1 MQEKN
6 LTLNNPSGL
15 HARPAKDFVQLA
27 KGFEANVTIVKDGNE
42 YNGKSLMKLLQAGL
56 SKGDQLV
63 LKTDGADEAD
73 ALEKLADYIT
83 NLAEYPAPPEPVP
96 KNRLKHTAAA
106 GSGCGNTPP
115 TLEEQLMKN
124 YEGLAASPGIAIGQ
138 AWIFRPQTPN
148 IDTRSIT
155 EDEIK
160 SEYRAFR
167 NAQAKV
173 DAHLEALY
181 NRVLEKQGE
190 HEAAIF
196 ESHRELLADEELE
209 NDIQALI
216 RDERKTATAAVKE
229 YLDQVAASM
238 RALEDEYLRERAAE
252 FEDLQN
258 NLLLALNGLPFASL
272 ASAPPDSVIFAED
285 LTPSETAQ
293 LDVEK
298 VRGFVLEHGG
308 LTSHVAILARNLG
321 MPAVMGMRNIM
332 NEVRSGITALLDG
345 DTGKLI
351 LDPDDKTRGLYT
363 EKKAQ
368 QDAQKAEYAK
378 LHGKPATTEDGK
390 TFALYS
396 NIGSPNDLHL
406 IDENGSEG
414 IGLFRSEFL
423 FMESKQA
430 PSEDQQYAIYR
441 KVAEHMKGKTVILR
455 LLDIGGDKP
464 LSYLNFPKEENPF
477 LGWRGVRLY
486 KDNPEVFL
494 SQIRAAIRAAAY
506 GDLWVMIPMV
516 ISLDEVRWIK
526 QQIAEQSVKLEAEG
540 RNHNPHLKVGIMI
553 ETPASALIAEQLA
566 QEAAFF
572 SIGTNDLTQYTLAVD
587 RGNTKISVLYDGLH
601 PAVLRLMKMTCDA
614 GRKAGIDVGICG
626 EMGGQLEATPL
637 LVGMGFNE
645 ISISGKMLPAVKYSI
660 SRLNAA
666 ACREL
671 LDKAIAANDAE
682 AVRKLLQ
689 DIKH

>member
-1 MQEKN
+1 
-6 LTLNNPSGL
+6 
-15 HARPAKDFVQLA
+15 
-27 KGFEANVTIVKDGNE
+27 
-42 YNGKSLMKLLQAGL
+42 
-56 SKGDQLV
+56 
-63 LKTDGADEAD
+63 
-73 ALEKLADYIT
+73 
-83 NLAEYPAPPEPVP
+83 
-96 KNRLKHTAAA
+96 
-106 GSGCGNTPP
+106 
-115 TLEEQLMKN
+115 MKN

-148 IDTRSIT
+148 IDTRTISDA
-155 EDEIK
+155 EVK
-160 SEYRAFR
+160 NEYRAFR

-173 DAHLEALY
+173 DAHLEGLY

-196 ESHRELLADEELE
+196 ESHRELLADEELD

-216 RDERKTATAAVKE
+216 RDEHKTATAAVKE
-229 YLDQVAASM
+229 YLDQVAANM

-293 LDVEK
+293 LDIEK

-332 NEVRSGITALLDG
+332 NEVQSGITALLDG
-345 DTGKLI
+345 DTGNLI
-351 LDPDDKTRGLYT
+351 LDPDDKTRKIYT

-441 KVAEHMKGKTVILR
+441 KVVEHMKGKTVILR

-506 GDLWVMIPMV
+506 GDLWVMIPMI
-516 ISLDEVRWIK
+516 ISLDELRWVK

-566 QEAAFF
+566 KEAAFF

-614 GRKAGIDVGICG
+614 GRKAGIDV
-626 EMGGQLEATPL
+626 
-637 LVGMGFNE
+637 
-645 ISISGKMLPAVKYSI
+645 
-660 SRLNAA
+660 
-666 ACREL
+666 
-671 LDKAIAANDAE
+671 
-682 AVRKLLQ
+682 
-689 DIKH
+689 

>member
-1 MQEKN
+1 
-6 LTLNNPSGL
+6 
-15 HARPAKDFVQLA
+15 
-27 KGFEANVTIVKDGNE
+27 
-42 YNGKSLMKLLQAGL
+42 
-56 SKGDQLV
+56 
-63 LKTDGADEAD
+63 
-73 ALEKLADYIT
+73 
-83 NLAEYPAPPEPVP
+83 
-96 KNRLKHTAAA
+96 
-106 GSGCGNTPP
+106 
-115 TLEEQLMKN
+115 MKN

-272 ASAPPDSVIFAED
+272 ASAPPDSIIFAED

-516 ISLDEVRWIK
+516 ISLDELRWVK
-526 QQIAEQSVKLEAEG
+526 QQIAEQSIKLEAEG

-660 SRLNAA
+660 SRLNAK

-671 LDKAIAANDAE
+671 LDKAIAANDAD

-689 DIKH
+689 GIKH

>member
-1 MQEKN
+1 
-6 LTLNNPSGL
+6 
-15 HARPAKDFVQLA
+15 
-27 KGFEANVTIVKDGNE
+27 
-42 YNGKSLMKLLQAGL
+42 
-56 SKGDQLV
+56 
-63 LKTDGADEAD
+63 
-73 ALEKLADYIT
+73 
-83 NLAEYPAPPEPVP
+83 
-96 KNRLKHTAAA
+96 
-106 GSGCGNTPP
+106 
-115 TLEEQLMKN
+115 MKN

-148 IDTRSIT
+148 IDTRTISDA
-155 EDEIK
+155 EVK
-160 SEYRAFR
+160 NEYRAFR

-173 DAHLEALY
+173 DAHLEGLY

-196 ESHRELLADEELE
+196 ESHRELLADEELD

-216 RDERKTATAAVKE
+216 RDEHKTATAAVKE
-229 YLDQVAASM
+229 YLDQVAANM

-293 LDVEK
+293 LDIEK

-332 NEVRSGITALLDG
+332 NEVKSGITALLDG

-351 LDPDDKTRGLYT
+351 LDPDDKTRKIYT

-516 ISLDEVRWIK
+516 ISLDELRWVK
-526 QQIAEQSVKLEAEG
+526 QQIAEQSIKLEAEG
-540 RNHNPHLKVGIMI
+540 RNHNPNLKVGIMI

-566 QEAAFF
+566 KEAAFF

-660 SRLNAA
+660 SRLNAK

-671 LDKAIAANDAE
+671 LDKAIAANDAD

-689 DIKH
+689 EIKH

>member
-1 MQEKN
+1 
-6 LTLNNPSGL
+6 
-15 HARPAKDFVQLA
+15 
-27 KGFEANVTIVKDGNE
+27 
-42 YNGKSLMKLLQAGL
+42 
-56 SKGDQLV
+56 
-63 LKTDGADEAD
+63 
-73 ALEKLADYIT
+73 
-83 NLAEYPAPPEPVP
+83 
-96 KNRLKHTAAA
+96 
-106 GSGCGNTPP
+106 
-115 TLEEQLMKN
+115 MKN

-148 IDTRSIT
+148 IDTRTISDA
-155 EDEIK
+155 EVK
-160 SEYRAFR
+160 NEYRAFR

-173 DAHLEALY
+173 DAHLEGLY

-196 ESHRELLADEELE
+196 ESHRELLADEELD

-216 RDERKTATAAVKE
+216 RDEHKTATAAVKE
-229 YLDQVAASM
+229 YLDQVAANM

-293 LDVEK
+293 LDIEK

-332 NEVRSGITALLDG
+332 NEVKSGITALLDG

-351 LDPDDKTRGLYT
+351 LDPDDKTRKIYT

-516 ISLDEVRWIK
+516 ISLDELRWVK
-526 QQIAEQSVKLEAEG
+526 QQIAEQSIKLEAEG
-540 RNHNPHLKVGIMI
+540 RNHNPNLKVGIMI

-660 SRLNAA
+660 SRLNAK

-671 LDKAIAANDAE
+671 LDKAIAANDAD

-689 DIKH
+689 EIKH

>member
-1 MQEKN
+1 
-6 LTLNNPSGL
+6 
-15 HARPAKDFVQLA
+15 
-27 KGFEANVTIVKDGNE
+27 
-42 YNGKSLMKLLQAGL
+42 
-56 SKGDQLV
+56 
-63 LKTDGADEAD
+63 
-73 ALEKLADYIT
+73 
-83 NLAEYPAPPEPVP
+83 
-96 KNRLKHTAAA
+96 
-106 GSGCGNTPP
+106 
-115 TLEEQLMKN
+115 MKN

-148 IDTRSIT
+148 IDTRTISDA
-155 EDEIK
+155 EVK
-160 SEYRAFR
+160 NEYRAFR

-173 DAHLEALY
+173 DAHLEGLY

-196 ESHRELLADEELE
+196 ESHRELLADEELD

-216 RDERKTATAAVKE
+216 RDEHKTATAAVKE
-229 YLDQVAASM
+229 YLDQVAATM

-293 LDVEK
+293 LDIEK

-332 NEVRSGITALLDG
+332 NEVQSGITALLDG
-345 DTGKLI
+345 DTGNLI
-351 LDPDDKTRGLYT
+351 LDPDDKTRKIYT

-516 ISLDEVRWIK
+516 ISLDEVRWVK

-540 RNHNPHLKVGIMI
+540 RNHNPNLKVGIMI

-671 LDKAIAANDAE
+671 LDKAIAANDAD

>member
-1 MQEKN
+1 
-6 LTLNNPSGL
+6 
-15 HARPAKDFVQLA
+15 
-27 KGFEANVTIVKDGNE
+27 
-42 YNGKSLMKLLQAGL
+42 
-56 SKGDQLV
+56 
-63 LKTDGADEAD
+63 
-73 ALEKLADYIT
+73 
-83 NLAEYPAPPEPVP
+83 
-96 KNRLKHTAAA
+96 
-106 GSGCGNTPP
+106 
-115 TLEEQLMKN
+115 MKN

-196 ESHRELLADEELE
+196 GSHRELLADEELE

-332 NEVRSGITALLDG
+332 NEVKSGITALLDG
-345 DTGKLI
+345 DTGELI
-351 LDPDDKTRGLYT
+351 LNPDDKTRKIYS

-516 ISLDEVRWIK
+516 ISLDEVRWVK

-626 EMGGQLEATPL
+626 EMGGQLEAIPL

-660 SRLNAA
+660 SKLHPK

-682 AVRKLLQ
+682 AVRQLLQ
-689 DIKH
+689 EIKH

>member
-1 MQEKN
+1 
-6 LTLNNPSGL
+6 
-15 HARPAKDFVQLA
+15 
-27 KGFEANVTIVKDGNE
+27 
-42 YNGKSLMKLLQAGL
+42 MKA
-56 SKGDQLV
+56 
-63 LKTDGADEAD
+63 
-73 ALEKLADYIT
+73 
-83 NLAEYPAPPEPVP
+83 
-96 KNRLKHTAAA
+96 
-106 GSGCGNTPP
+106 
-115 TLEEQLMKN
+115 

-148 IDTRSIT
+148 IDTRTIS
-155 EDEIK
+155 EDEVK
-160 SEYRAFR
+160 NEYRAFR

-173 DAHLEALY
+173 DAHLEGLY

-196 ESHRELLADEELE
+196 ESHRELLADEELD

-229 YLDQVAASM
+229 YLDQVAATM
-238 RALEDEYLRERAAE
+238 RNLEDEYLRERAAE

-272 ASAPPDSVIFAED
+272 ASAPPDSIIFAED

-293 LDVEK
+293 LDIEK

-332 NEVRSGITALLDG
+332 NEVTSGITALLDG
-345 DTGKLI
+345 DTGHLV
-351 LDPDDKTRGLYT
+351 LDPDEQTRNIYT
-363 EKKAQ
+363 NKKAQ

-378 LHGKPATTEDGK
+378 LHGKPATTLDHK

-516 ISLDEVRWIK
+516 ISLEELRWVK

-566 QEAAFF
+566 TEAAFF

-587 RGNTKISVLYDGLH
+587 RGNTKISDLYDGLH

-614 GRKAGIDVGICG
+614 AHKAGIDVGICG
-626 EMGGQLEATPL
+626 EMGGQLEAAPL

-645 ISISGKMLPAVKYSI
+645 ISISGKMLPAVKYAI
-660 SRLNAA
+660 SKLQYDECRTLLNN
-666 ACREL
+666 
-671 LDKAIAANDAE
+671 AIAAEDAE
-682 AVRKLLQ
+682 AVRKLLPGV
-689 DIKH
+689 KH

>member
-1 MQEKN
+1 
-6 LTLNNPSGL
+6 
-15 HARPAKDFVQLA
+15 
-27 KGFEANVTIVKDGNE
+27 
-42 YNGKSLMKLLQAGL
+42 MKA
-56 SKGDQLV
+56 
-63 LKTDGADEAD
+63 
-73 ALEKLADYIT
+73 
-83 NLAEYPAPPEPVP
+83 
-96 KNRLKHTAAA
+96 
-106 GSGCGNTPP
+106 
-115 TLEEQLMKN
+115 

-148 IDTRSIT
+148 IDTRTIS
-155 EDEIK
+155 EDEVK
-160 SEYRAFR
+160 NEYRAFR

-173 DAHLEALY
+173 DAHLEGLY

-196 ESHRELLADEELE
+196 ESHRELLADEELD

-229 YLDQVAASM
+229 YLDQVAETM
-238 RALEDEYLRERAAE
+238 RNLEDEYLRERAAE

-272 ASAPPDSVIFAED
+272 ANAPPDSIIFAED

-293 LDVEK
+293 LDIEK

-332 NEVRSGITALLDG
+332 NEVTSGITALLDG
-345 DTGKLI
+345 DTGHLV
-351 LDPDDKTRGLYT
+351 LDPDEQTRNIYT
-363 EKKAQ
+363 NKKAQ

-378 LHGKPATTEDGK
+378 LHGKPATTLDHK

-406 IDENGSEG
+406 IDENGSDG

-516 ISLDEVRWIK
+516 ISLEELRWVK

-566 QEAAFF
+566 TEAAFF

-587 RGNTKISVLYDGLH
+587 RGNTKISDLYDGLH

-614 GRKAGIDVGICG
+614 AHKAGIDVGICG

-645 ISISGKMLPAVKYSI
+645 ISISGKMLPAVKYAI
-660 SRLNAA
+660 SKLQYDECRTLLNN
-666 ACREL
+666 
-671 LDKAIAANDAE
+671 AIAAEDAE
-682 AVRKLLQ
+682 AVRKLLPGV
-689 DIKH
+689 KH

>member
-1 MQEKN
+1 
-6 LTLNNPSGL
+6 
-15 HARPAKDFVQLA
+15 
-27 KGFEANVTIVKDGNE
+27 
-42 YNGKSLMKLLQAGL
+42 MKA
-56 SKGDQLV
+56 
-63 LKTDGADEAD
+63 
-73 ALEKLADYIT
+73 
-83 NLAEYPAPPEPVP
+83 
-96 KNRLKHTAAA
+96 
-106 GSGCGNTPP
+106 
-115 TLEEQLMKN
+115 

-148 IDTRSIT
+148 IDTRTIS
-155 EDEIK
+155 EDEVK
-160 SEYRAFR
+160 NEYRAFR

-173 DAHLEALY
+173 DAHLEGLY

-196 ESHRELLADEELE
+196 ESHRELLADEELD

-216 RDERKTATAAVKE
+216 RDERKIATAAVKE
-229 YLDQVAASM
+229 YLDQVAETM
-238 RALEDEYLRERAAE
+238 RNLEDEYLRERAAE

-272 ASAPPDSVIFAED
+272 ANAPPDSIIFAED

-293 LDVEK
+293 LDIEK

-332 NEVRSGITALLDG
+332 NEVTSGITALLDG
-345 DTGKLI
+345 DTGHLV
-351 LDPDDKTRGLYT
+351 LDPDEQTRNIYT
-363 EKKAQ
+363 NKKAQ

-378 LHGKPATTEDGK
+378 LHGKPATTLDHK

-406 IDENGSEG
+406 IDENGSDG

-516 ISLDEVRWIK
+516 ISLEELRWVK

-566 QEAAFF
+566 TEAAFF

-587 RGNTKISVLYDGLH
+587 RGNTKISDLYDGLH

-614 GRKAGIDVGICG
+614 AHKAGIDVGICG

-645 ISISGKMLPAVKYSI
+645 ISISGKMLPAVKYAI
-660 SRLNAA
+660 SKLQYDECRTLLNN
-666 ACREL
+666 
-671 LDKAIAANDAE
+671 AIAAEDAE
-682 AVRKLLQ
+682 AVRKLLPGV
-689 DIKH
+689 KH

>member
-1 MQEKN
+1 
-6 LTLNNPSGL
+6 
-15 HARPAKDFVQLA
+15 
-27 KGFEANVTIVKDGNE
+27 
-42 YNGKSLMKLLQAGL
+42 MKA
-56 SKGDQLV
+56 
-63 LKTDGADEAD
+63 
-73 ALEKLADYIT
+73 
-83 NLAEYPAPPEPVP
+83 
-96 KNRLKHTAAA
+96 
-106 GSGCGNTPP
+106 
-115 TLEEQLMKN
+115 

-148 IDTRSIT
+148 IDTRTIS
-155 EDEIK
+155 EDEVK
-160 SEYRAFR
+160 NEYRAFR

-173 DAHLEALY
+173 DAHLEGLY

-196 ESHRELLADEELE
+196 ESHRELLADEELD

-229 YLDQVAASM
+229 YLDQVAATM
-238 RALEDEYLRERAAE
+238 RNLEDEYLRERAAE

-272 ASAPPDSVIFAED
+272 GSAPPDSIIFAED

-293 LDVEK
+293 LDIEK

-332 NEVRSGITALLDG
+332 NEVTSGITALLDG
-345 DTGKLI
+345 DTGHLV
-351 LDPDDKTRGLYT
+351 LDPDEQTRNIYT
-363 EKKAQ
+363 NKKAQ

-378 LHGKPATTEDGK
+378 LHGKPATTLDHK

-406 IDENGSEG
+406 IDENGSDG

-516 ISLDEVRWIK
+516 ISLEELRWVK

-566 QEAAFF
+566 TEAAFF

-587 RGNTKISVLYDGLH
+587 RGNTKISDLYDGLH

-614 GRKAGIDVGICG
+614 AHKAGIDVGICG

-645 ISISGKMLPAVKYSI
+645 ISISGKMLPAVKYAI
-660 SRLNAA
+660 SKLQYDECRTLLN
-666 ACREL
+666 
-671 LDKAIAANDAE
+671 DAIAAEDAE
-682 AVRKLLQ
+682 AVRKLLPGV
-689 DIKH
+689 KH

>member
-1 MQEKN
+1 
-6 LTLNNPSGL
+6 
-15 HARPAKDFVQLA
+15 
-27 KGFEANVTIVKDGNE
+27 
-42 YNGKSLMKLLQAGL
+42 
-56 SKGDQLV
+56 
-63 LKTDGADEAD
+63 
-73 ALEKLADYIT
+73 
-83 NLAEYPAPPEPVP
+83 
-96 KNRLKHTAAA
+96 
-106 GSGCGNTPP
+106 
-115 TLEEQLMKN
+115 MKN

-148 IDTRSIT
+148 IDTRTISDA
-155 EDEIK
+155 EVK
-160 SEYRAFR
+160 NEYRAFR

-173 DAHLEALY
+173 DAHLEGLY

-196 ESHRELLADEELE
+196 ESHRELLADEELD

-216 RDERKTATAAVKE
+216 RDEHKTATAAVKE
-229 YLDQVAASM
+229 YLDQVAANM

-293 LDVEK
+293 LDIEK

-332 NEVRSGITALLDG
+332 NEVKSGITALLDG

-351 LDPDDKTRGLYT
+351 LDPDDKTRKIYT

-378 LHGKPATTEDGK
+378 LHGKPATTLDHK

-516 ISLDEVRWIK
+516 ISLDELRWVK
-526 QQIAEQSVKLEAEG
+526 QQIAEQSIKLEAEG
-540 RNHNPHLKVGIMI
+540 RNHNPNLKVGIMI

-566 QEAAFF
+566 KEAAFF

-660 SRLNAA
+660 SRLNAK

-671 LDKAIAANDAE
+671 LDKAIAANDAD

-689 DIKH
+689 EIKH

>member
-1 MQEKN
+1 
-6 LTLNNPSGL
+6 
-15 HARPAKDFVQLA
+15 
-27 KGFEANVTIVKDGNE
+27 
-42 YNGKSLMKLLQAGL
+42 
-56 SKGDQLV
+56 
-63 LKTDGADEAD
+63 
-73 ALEKLADYIT
+73 
-83 NLAEYPAPPEPVP
+83 
-96 KNRLKHTAAA
+96 
-106 GSGCGNTPP
+106 
-115 TLEEQLMKN
+115 MKN

-423 FMESKQA
+423 FMENKQA

-516 ISLDEVRWIK
+516 ISLDEVRWVK
-526 QQIAEQSVKLEAEG
+526 QQIAEQSIKLEAEG
-540 RNHNPHLKVGIMI
+540 RNHNPNLKVGIMI

-566 QEAAFF
+566 KEAAFF

-660 SRLNAA
+660 SRLNAK

-682 AVRKLLQ
+682 AVRQLLQ
-689 DIKH
+689 EIKH

>member
-1 MQEKN
+1 
-6 LTLNNPSGL
+6 
-15 HARPAKDFVQLA
+15 
-27 KGFEANVTIVKDGNE
+27 
-42 YNGKSLMKLLQAGL
+42 MK
-56 SKGDQLV
+56 
-63 LKTDGADEAD
+63 EF
-73 ALEKLADYIT
+73 
-83 NLAEYPAPPEPVP
+83 
-96 KNRLKHTAAA
+96 
-106 GSGCGNTPP
+106 
-115 TLEEQLMKN
+115 
-124 YEGLAASPGIAIGQ
+124 EGLAASPGIAIGQ
-138 AWIFRPQTPN
+138 AWIFRPQIPN
-148 IDTRSIT
+148 IDTRTISET
-155 EDEIK
+155 EVKQEIQ
-160 SEYRAFR
+160 AFF
-167 NAQAKV
+167 NARGKV
-173 DAHLEALY
+173 DEHLEALY

-209 NDIQALI
+209 NDIRELI
-216 RDERKTATAAVKE
+216 KNKKKTATSAVKE
-229 YLDQVAASM
+229 YLDEVAATM

-272 ASAPPDSVIFAED
+272 ASAPPDSVIFAAD

-293 LDVEK
+293 LDIEK

-321 MPAVMGMRNIM
+321 MPAVMGMHNIM
-332 NEVRSGITALLDG
+332 NLVSSGQTALLDG
-345 DTGKLI
+345 NTGALI
-351 LDPDDKTRGLYT
+351 LDPSPKIRDIYT
-363 EKKAQ
+363 EKKARQ
-368 QDAQKAEYAK
+368 EAQKIEYAK
-378 LHGKPATTEDGK
+378 LYGKPAVTVDGQN
-390 TFALYS
+390 FGLYS

-406 IDENGSEG
+406 IEENGSDG

-430 PSEDQQYAIYR
+430 PTEDYQYAVYR
-441 KVAEHMKGKTVILR
+441 KVAEHMKGKTAILR

-494 SQIRAAIRAAAY
+494 SQIRAAVRAAAY

-516 ISLDEVRWIK
+516 ISLDELRWVK
-526 QQIAEQSVKLEAEG
+526 QQIAEQSVKLDAEG
-540 RNHNPHLKVGIMI
+540 RNYNPNIKVGIMI

-566 QEAAFF
+566 KEAAFF

-587 RGNTKISVLYDGLH
+587 RGNTKISELYDGLH

-614 GRKAGIDVGICG
+614 AHAAGIDVGICG

-645 ISISGKMLPAVKYSI
+645 ISISGKMLPAVKHAI
-660 SRLNAA
+660 SQLNYQD
-666 ACREL
+666 CKNL
-671 LDKAIAANDAE
+671 LEKAIASDDSDS
-682 AVRKLLQ
+682 VRRLLNNV
-689 DIKH
+689 

>member
-1 MQEKN
+1 
-6 LTLNNPSGL
+6 
-15 HARPAKDFVQLA
+15 
-27 KGFEANVTIVKDGNE
+27 
-42 YNGKSLMKLLQAGL
+42 MKA
-56 SKGDQLV
+56 
-63 LKTDGADEAD
+63 
-73 ALEKLADYIT
+73 
-83 NLAEYPAPPEPVP
+83 
-96 KNRLKHTAAA
+96 
-106 GSGCGNTPP
+106 
-115 TLEEQLMKN
+115 

-148 IDTRSIT
+148 IDTRTIS
-155 EDEIK
+155 EDEVK
-160 SEYRAFR
+160 NEYRAFR

-173 DAHLEALY
+173 DAHLEGLY

-196 ESHRELLADEELE
+196 ESHRELLADEELD

-229 YLDQVAASM
+229 YLDQVAATM
-238 RALEDEYLRERAAE
+238 RNLEDEYLRERAAE

-272 ASAPPDSVIFAED
+272 GSAPPDSIIFAED

-293 LDVEK
+293 LDIEK

-332 NEVRSGITALLDG
+332 NEVTSGITALLDG
-345 DTGKLI
+345 DTGHLV
-351 LDPDDKTRGLYT
+351 LDPDEQTRNIYT
-363 EKKAQ
+363 NKKAQ

-378 LHGKPATTEDGK
+378 LHGKPATTLDHK

-406 IDENGSEG
+406 IDENGSDG

-516 ISLDEVRWIK
+516 ISLDEVRWVK

-566 QEAAFF
+566 TEAAFF

-587 RGNTKISVLYDGLH
+587 RGNTKISDLYDGLH

-614 GRKAGIDVGICG
+614 AHKAGIDVGICG

-645 ISISGKMLPAVKYSI
+645 ISISGKMLPAVKYAI
-660 SRLNAA
+660 SKLQYDECRTLLNN
-666 ACREL
+666 
-671 LDKAIAANDAE
+671 AIAAEDAE
-682 AVRKLLQ
+682 AVRKLLPGV
-689 DIKH
+689 KH

>member
-1 MQEKN
+1 
-6 LTLNNPSGL
+6 
-15 HARPAKDFVQLA
+15 
-27 KGFEANVTIVKDGNE
+27 
-42 YNGKSLMKLLQAGL
+42 
-56 SKGDQLV
+56 
-63 LKTDGADEAD
+63 
-73 ALEKLADYIT
+73 
-83 NLAEYPAPPEPVP
+83 
-96 KNRLKHTAAA
+96 
-106 GSGCGNTPP
+106 
-115 TLEEQLMKN
+115 MKN

-148 IDTRSIT
+148 IDTRTISDA
-155 EDEIK
+155 EVK
-160 SEYRAFR
+160 NEYRAFR

-196 ESHRELLADEELE
+196 ESHRELLADEELD

-216 RDERKTATAAVKE
+216 RDEHKTATAAVKE
-229 YLDQVAASM
+229 YLDQVAANM

-293 LDVEK
+293 LDIEK

-332 NEVRSGITALLDG
+332 NEVKSGITALLDG

-351 LDPDDKTRGLYT
+351 LDPDDKTRKIYT

-378 LHGKPATTEDGK
+378 LHGKPAITEDGK

-516 ISLDEVRWIK
+516 ISLDELRWVK
-526 QQIAEQSVKLEAEG
+526 QQIAEQSIKLEAEG
-540 RNHNPHLKVGIMI
+540 RNHNPNLKVGIMI

-566 QEAAFF
+566 KEAAFF

-660 SRLNAA
+660 SRLNAK

-671 LDKAIAANDAE
+671 LDKAIAANDAD

-689 DIKH
+689 EIKH

>member
-1 MQEKN
+1 
-6 LTLNNPSGL
+6 
-15 HARPAKDFVQLA
+15 
-27 KGFEANVTIVKDGNE
+27 
-42 YNGKSLMKLLQAGL
+42 
-56 SKGDQLV
+56 
-63 LKTDGADEAD
+63 
-73 ALEKLADYIT
+73 
-83 NLAEYPAPPEPVP
+83 
-96 KNRLKHTAAA
+96 
-106 GSGCGNTPP
+106 
-115 TLEEQLMKN
+115 MKN

-148 IDTRSIT
+148 IDTRTIA

-160 SEYRAFR
+160 NEYRAFR

-229 YLDQVAASM
+229 YLDQVAANM

-332 NEVRSGITALLDG
+332 GEVRSGITALLDG
-345 DTGKLI
+345 DTGELI
-351 LDPDDKTRGLYT
+351 LNPDDKTRKIYS

-516 ISLDEVRWIK
+516 ISLDELRWVK
-526 QQIAEQSVKLEAEG
+526 QQIAEQSIKLEAEG
-540 RNHNPHLKVGIMI
+540 RNHNPNLKVGIMI

-660 SRLNAA
+660 SQLNAA

-671 LDKAIAANDAE
+671 LDKAIAANDAD

-689 DIKH
+689 NIKH

>member
-1 MQEKN
+1 
-6 LTLNNPSGL
+6 
-15 HARPAKDFVQLA
+15 
-27 KGFEANVTIVKDGNE
+27 
-42 YNGKSLMKLLQAGL
+42 MKA
-56 SKGDQLV
+56 
-63 LKTDGADEAD
+63 
-73 ALEKLADYIT
+73 
-83 NLAEYPAPPEPVP
+83 
-96 KNRLKHTAAA
+96 
-106 GSGCGNTPP
+106 
-115 TLEEQLMKN
+115 

-148 IDTRSIT
+148 IDTRTIS
-155 EDEIK
+155 EDEVK
-160 SEYRAFR
+160 NEYRAFR

-173 DAHLEALY
+173 DAHLEGLY

-196 ESHRELLADEELE
+196 ESHRELLADEELD

-229 YLDQVAASM
+229 YLDQVAATM
-238 RALEDEYLRERAAE
+238 RNLEDEYLRERAAE

-272 ASAPPDSVIFAED
+272 GSAPPDSIIFAED

-293 LDVEK
+293 LDIEK

-332 NEVRSGITALLDG
+332 NEVTSGITALLDG
-345 DTGKLI
+345 DTGHLV
-351 LDPDDKTRGLYT
+351 LDPDEQTRNIYT
-363 EKKAQ
+363 NKKAQ

-378 LHGKPATTEDGK
+378 LHGKPATTLDHK

-516 ISLDEVRWIK
+516 ISLDEVRWVK

-566 QEAAFF
+566 TEAAFF

-587 RGNTKISVLYDGLH
+587 RGNTKISDLYDGLH

-614 GRKAGIDVGICG
+614 AHKAGIDVGICG

-645 ISISGKMLPAVKYSI
+645 ISISGKMLPAVKYAI
-660 SRLNAA
+660 SKLQYDECRTLLNN
-666 ACREL
+666 
-671 LDKAIAANDAE
+671 AIAAEDAE
-682 AVRKLLQ
+682 AVRKLLPGV
-689 DIKH
+689 KH

>member
-1 MQEKN
+1 
-6 LTLNNPSGL
+6 
-15 HARPAKDFVQLA
+15 
-27 KGFEANVTIVKDGNE
+27 
-42 YNGKSLMKLLQAGL
+42 MKA
-56 SKGDQLV
+56 
-63 LKTDGADEAD
+63 
-73 ALEKLADYIT
+73 
-83 NLAEYPAPPEPVP
+83 
-96 KNRLKHTAAA
+96 
-106 GSGCGNTPP
+106 
-115 TLEEQLMKN
+115 

-148 IDTRSIT
+148 IDTRTIS
-155 EDEIK
+155 EDEVK
-160 SEYRAFR
+160 NEYRAFR

-173 DAHLEALY
+173 DAHLEGLY

-196 ESHRELLADEELE
+196 ESHRELLADEELD

-229 YLDQVAASM
+229 YLDQVAATM
-238 RALEDEYLRERAAE
+238 RNLEDEYLRERAAE

-272 ASAPPDSVIFAED
+272 GSAPPDSIIFAED

-293 LDVEK
+293 LDIEK

-332 NEVRSGITALLDG
+332 NEVTSGITALLDG
-345 DTGKLI
+345 DTGHLV
-351 LDPDDKTRGLYT
+351 LDPDEQTRNIYT
-363 EKKAQ
+363 NKKAQ

-378 LHGKPATTEDGK
+378 LHGKPATTLDHK

-406 IDENGSEG
+406 IDENGSDG

-430 PSEDQQYAIYR
+430 PSEDQQYTIYR

-516 ISLDEVRWIK
+516 ISLEELRWVK

-566 QEAAFF
+566 TEAAFF

-587 RGNTKISVLYDGLH
+587 RGNTKISDLYDGLH

-614 GRKAGIDVGICG
+614 AHKAGIDVGICG

-645 ISISGKMLPAVKYSI
+645 ISISGKMLPAVKYAI
-660 SRLNAA
+660 SKLQYDECRTLLNN
-666 ACREL
+666 
-671 LDKAIAANDAE
+671 AIAAEDAE
-682 AVRKLLQ
+682 AVRKLLPGV
-689 DIKH
+689 KH

>member
-1 MQEKN
+1 
-6 LTLNNPSGL
+6 
-15 HARPAKDFVQLA
+15 
-27 KGFEANVTIVKDGNE
+27 
-42 YNGKSLMKLLQAGL
+42 MKA
-56 SKGDQLV
+56 
-63 LKTDGADEAD
+63 
-73 ALEKLADYIT
+73 
-83 NLAEYPAPPEPVP
+83 
-96 KNRLKHTAAA
+96 
-106 GSGCGNTPP
+106 
-115 TLEEQLMKN
+115 

-148 IDTRSIT
+148 IDTRTIS
-155 EDEIK
+155 EDEVK
-160 SEYRAFR
+160 NEYRAFR

-173 DAHLEALY
+173 DAHLEGLY

-196 ESHRELLADEELE
+196 ESHRELLADEELD

-229 YLDQVAASM
+229 YLDQVAATM
-238 RALEDEYLRERAAE
+238 RNLEDEYLRERAAE

-272 ASAPPDSVIFAED
+272 ANAPPDSIIFAED

-293 LDVEK
+293 LDIEK

-332 NEVRSGITALLDG
+332 NEVTSGITALLDG
-345 DTGKLI
+345 DTGHLV
-351 LDPDDKTRGLYT
+351 LDPDEQTRNIYT
-363 EKKAQ
+363 NKKAQ

-378 LHGKPATTEDGK
+378 LHGKPATTLDHK

-516 ISLDEVRWIK
+516 ISLEELRWVK

-566 QEAAFF
+566 TEAAFF

-587 RGNTKISVLYDGLH
+587 RGNTKISDLYDGLH

-614 GRKAGIDVGICG
+614 AHKAGIDVGICG
-626 EMGGQLEATPL
+626 EMGGQIEATPL

-645 ISISGKMLPAVKYSI
+645 ISISGKMLPAVKYAI
-660 SRLNAA
+660 SKLQYDECRTLLNN
-666 ACREL
+666 
-671 LDKAIAANDAE
+671 AIAAEDAE
-682 AVRKLLQ
+682 AVRKLLPGV
-689 DIKH
+689 KH

>member
-1 MQEKN
+1 
-6 LTLNNPSGL
+6 
-15 HARPAKDFVQLA
+15 
-27 KGFEANVTIVKDGNE
+27 
-42 YNGKSLMKLLQAGL
+42 
-56 SKGDQLV
+56 
-63 LKTDGADEAD
+63 
-73 ALEKLADYIT
+73 
-83 NLAEYPAPPEPVP
+83 
-96 KNRLKHTAAA
+96 
-106 GSGCGNTPP
+106 
-115 TLEEQLMKN
+115 MKN

-148 IDTRSIT
+148 IDTRTIA

-160 SEYRAFR
+160 NEYRAFR

-229 YLDQVAASM
+229 YLDQVAATM

-345 DTGKLI
+345 DTGELI
-351 LDPDDKTRGLYT
+351 LNPDDKTRKIYS

-516 ISLDEVRWIK
+516 ISLDELRWVK
-526 QQIAEQSVKLEAEG
+526 QQIAEQSIKLEAEG
-540 RNHNPHLKVGIMI
+540 RNHNPNLKVGIMI

-566 QEAAFF
+566 KEAAFF

-660 SRLNAA
+660 SQLNAA

-671 LDKAIAANDAE
+671 LDKAIAANDAD

-689 DIKH
+689 NIKH

>member
-1 MQEKN
+1 
-6 LTLNNPSGL
+6 
-15 HARPAKDFVQLA
+15 
-27 KGFEANVTIVKDGNE
+27 
-42 YNGKSLMKLLQAGL
+42 
-56 SKGDQLV
+56 
-63 LKTDGADEAD
+63 
-73 ALEKLADYIT
+73 
-83 NLAEYPAPPEPVP
+83 
-96 KNRLKHTAAA
+96 
-106 GSGCGNTPP
+106 
-115 TLEEQLMKN
+115 MKN
-124 YEGLAASPGIAIGQ
+124 HEGLAASPGIAIGQ

-148 IDTRSIT
+148 IDTRTIS

-160 SEYRAFR
+160 NEYRAFR

-196 ESHRELLADEELE
+196 ESHRELLADEELD

-332 NEVRSGITALLDG
+332 NEVKSGITALLDG
-345 DTGKLI
+345 DTGELI
-351 LDPDDKTRGLYT
+351 LNPDDKTRKIYS

-441 KVAEHMKGKTVILR
+441 KVTEHMKGKTVILR

-516 ISLDEVRWIK
+516 ISLDELRWVK
-526 QQIAEQSVKLEAEG
+526 QQIAEQSIKLEAEG
-540 RNHNPHLKVGIMI
+540 RNHNPNLKVGIMI

-566 QEAAFF
+566 KEAAFF

-645 ISISGKMLPAVKYSI
+645 ISISGKMLPAVKYAI
-660 SRLNAA
+660 SHLNADD
-666 ACREL
+666 CRAL
-671 LDKAIAANDAE
+671 LDKAIAADDAD

>member
-1 MQEKN
+1 
-6 LTLNNPSGL
+6 
-15 HARPAKDFVQLA
+15 
-27 KGFEANVTIVKDGNE
+27 
-42 YNGKSLMKLLQAGL
+42 MKA
-56 SKGDQLV
+56 
-63 LKTDGADEAD
+63 
-73 ALEKLADYIT
+73 
-83 NLAEYPAPPEPVP
+83 
-96 KNRLKHTAAA
+96 
-106 GSGCGNTPP
+106 
-115 TLEEQLMKN
+115 

-148 IDTRSIT
+148 IDTRTIS
-155 EDEIK
+155 EDEVK
-160 SEYRAFR
+160 NEYRAFR

-173 DAHLEALY
+173 DAHLEGLY

-196 ESHRELLADEELE
+196 ESHRELLADEELD

-229 YLDQVAASM
+229 YLDQVAATM
-238 RALEDEYLRERAAE
+238 RNLEDEYLRERAAE

-272 ASAPPDSVIFAED
+272 GSAPPDSIIFAED

-293 LDVEK
+293 LDIEK

-332 NEVRSGITALLDG
+332 NEVTSGITALLDG
-345 DTGKLI
+345 DTGHLV
-351 LDPDDKTRGLYT
+351 LDPDEQTRNIYT
-363 EKKAQ
+363 NKKAQ

-378 LHGKPATTEDGK
+378 LHGKPATTLDHK

-406 IDENGSEG
+406 IDENGSDG

-516 ISLDEVRWIK
+516 ISLEELRWVK

-566 QEAAFF
+566 TEAAFF

-587 RGNTKISVLYDGLH
+587 RGNTKISDLYDGLH

-614 GRKAGIDVGICG
+614 AHKAGIDVGICG

-645 ISISGKMLPAVKYSI
+645 ISISGKMLPAVKYAI
-660 SRLNAA
+660 SKLQYDECRTLLNN
-666 ACREL
+666 
-671 LDKAIAANDAE
+671 AIAAEDAE
-682 AVRKLLQ
+682 AVRKLLPGV
-689 DIKH
+689 KH

>member
-1 MQEKN
+1 
-6 LTLNNPSGL
+6 
-15 HARPAKDFVQLA
+15 
-27 KGFEANVTIVKDGNE
+27 
-42 YNGKSLMKLLQAGL
+42 MKA
-56 SKGDQLV
+56 
-63 LKTDGADEAD
+63 
-73 ALEKLADYIT
+73 
-83 NLAEYPAPPEPVP
+83 
-96 KNRLKHTAAA
+96 
-106 GSGCGNTPP
+106 
-115 TLEEQLMKN
+115 

-148 IDTRSIT
+148 IDTRTIS
-155 EDEIK
+155 EDEVK
-160 SEYRAFR
+160 NEYRAFR

-173 DAHLEALY
+173 DAHLEGLY

-196 ESHRELLADEELE
+196 ESHRELLADEELD

-229 YLDQVAASM
+229 YLDQVAATM
-238 RALEDEYLRERAAE
+238 RNLEDEYLRERAAE

-272 ASAPPDSVIFAED
+272 ASAPPDSIIFAED

-293 LDVEK
+293 LDIEK

-332 NEVRSGITALLDG
+332 NEVTSGITALLDG
-345 DTGKLI
+345 DTGHLV
-351 LDPDDKTRGLYT
+351 LDPDEQTRNIYT
-363 EKKAQ
+363 NKKAQ

-378 LHGKPATTEDGK
+378 LHGKPATTLDHK

-516 ISLDEVRWIK
+516 ISLEELRWVK

-566 QEAAFF
+566 TEAAFF

-587 RGNTKISVLYDGLH
+587 RGNTKISDLYDGLH

-614 GRKAGIDVGICG
+614 AHKADIDVGICG

-645 ISISGKMLPAVKYSI
+645 ISISGKMLPAVKYAI
-660 SRLNAA
+660 SKLQYDECRTLLNN
-666 ACREL
+666 
-671 LDKAIAANDAE
+671 AIAAEDAE
-682 AVRKLLQ
+682 AVRKLLPGV
-689 DIKH
+689 KH

>member
-1 MQEKN
+1 
-6 LTLNNPSGL
+6 
-15 HARPAKDFVQLA
+15 
-27 KGFEANVTIVKDGNE
+27 
-42 YNGKSLMKLLQAGL
+42 MKA
-56 SKGDQLV
+56 
-63 LKTDGADEAD
+63 
-73 ALEKLADYIT
+73 
-83 NLAEYPAPPEPVP
+83 
-96 KNRLKHTAAA
+96 
-106 GSGCGNTPP
+106 
-115 TLEEQLMKN
+115 

-148 IDTRSIT
+148 IDTRTIS
-155 EDEIK
+155 EDEVK
-160 SEYRAFR
+160 NEYRAFR

-173 DAHLEALY
+173 DAHLEGLY

-196 ESHRELLADEELE
+196 ESHRELLADEELD

-229 YLDQVAASM
+229 YLDQVAATM
-238 RALEDEYLRERAAE
+238 RTLEDEYLRERAAE

-272 ASAPPDSVIFAED
+272 ASAPPDSIIFAED

-293 LDVEK
+293 LDIEK

-332 NEVRSGITALLDG
+332 NEVTSGITALLDG
-345 DTGKLI
+345 DTGHLV
-351 LDPDDKTRGLYT
+351 LDPDEQTRNIYT
-363 EKKAQ
+363 NKKAQ

-378 LHGKPATTEDGK
+378 LHGKPATTLDHK

-516 ISLDEVRWIK
+516 ISLEELRWVK

-566 QEAAFF
+566 TEAAFF

-587 RGNTKISVLYDGLH
+587 RGNTKISDLYDGLH

-614 GRKAGIDVGICG
+614 AHKAGIDVGICG
-626 EMGGQLEATPL
+626 EMGGQLEAAPL

-645 ISISGKMLPAVKYSI
+645 ISISGKMLPAVKYAI
-660 SRLNAA
+660 SKLQYDECRTLLNN
-666 ACREL
+666 
-671 LDKAIAANDAE
+671 AIAAEDAE
-682 AVRKLLQ
+682 AVRKLLPGV
-689 DIKH
+689 KH

>member
-1 MQEKN
+1 
-6 LTLNNPSGL
+6 
-15 HARPAKDFVQLA
+15 
-27 KGFEANVTIVKDGNE
+27 
-42 YNGKSLMKLLQAGL
+42 MKA
-56 SKGDQLV
+56 
-63 LKTDGADEAD
+63 
-73 ALEKLADYIT
+73 
-83 NLAEYPAPPEPVP
+83 
-96 KNRLKHTAAA
+96 
-106 GSGCGNTPP
+106 
-115 TLEEQLMKN
+115 

-148 IDTRSIT
+148 IDTRTIS
-155 EDEIK
+155 EDEVK
-160 SEYRAFR
+160 NEYRAFR

-173 DAHLEALY
+173 DAHLEGLY

-196 ESHRELLADEELE
+196 ESHRELLADEELD

-229 YLDQVAASM
+229 YLDQVAATM
-238 RALEDEYLRERAAE
+238 RNLEDEYLRERAAE

-272 ASAPPDSVIFAED
+272 GSAPPGSIIFAED

-293 LDVEK
+293 LDIEK

-332 NEVRSGITALLDG
+332 NEVTSGITALLDG
-345 DTGKLI
+345 DTGHLV
-351 LDPDDKTRGLYT
+351 LDPDEQTRNIYT
-363 EKKAQ
+363 NKKAQ

-378 LHGKPATTEDGK
+378 LHGKPATTLDHK

-406 IDENGSEG
+406 IDENGSDG

-516 ISLDEVRWIK
+516 ISLEELRWVK

-566 QEAAFF
+566 TEAAFF

-587 RGNTKISVLYDGLH
+587 RGNTKISDLYDGLH

-614 GRKAGIDVGICG
+614 AHKAGIDVGICG

-645 ISISGKMLPAVKYSI
+645 ISISGKMLPAVKYAI
-660 SRLNAA
+660 SKLQYDECRTLLNN
-666 ACREL
+666 
-671 LDKAIAANDAE
+671 AIAAEDAE
-682 AVRKLLQ
+682 AVRKLLPGV
-689 DIKH
+689 KH

>member
-1 MQEKN
+1 
-6 LTLNNPSGL
+6 
-15 HARPAKDFVQLA
+15 
-27 KGFEANVTIVKDGNE
+27 
-42 YNGKSLMKLLQAGL
+42 MKA
-56 SKGDQLV
+56 
-63 LKTDGADEAD
+63 
-73 ALEKLADYIT
+73 
-83 NLAEYPAPPEPVP
+83 
-96 KNRLKHTAAA
+96 
-106 GSGCGNTPP
+106 
-115 TLEEQLMKN
+115 

-148 IDTRSIT
+148 IDTRTIG
-155 EDEIK
+155 EDEVK
-160 SEYRAFR
+160 NEYRAFR

-173 DAHLEALY
+173 DAHLEGLY

-196 ESHRELLADEELE
+196 ESHRELLADEELD

-229 YLDQVAASM
+229 YLDQVAATM
-238 RALEDEYLRERAAE
+238 RNLEDEYLRERAAE

-272 ASAPPDSVIFAED
+272 GSAPPDSIIFAED

-293 LDVEK
+293 LDIEK

-332 NEVRSGITALLDG
+332 NEVTSGITALLDG
-345 DTGKLI
+345 DTGHLV
-351 LDPDDKTRGLYT
+351 LDPDEQTRNIYT
-363 EKKAQ
+363 NKKAQ

-378 LHGKPATTEDGK
+378 LHGKPATTLDHK

-406 IDENGSEG
+406 IDENGSDG

-516 ISLDEVRWIK
+516 ISLEELRWVK

-566 QEAAFF
+566 TEAAFF

-587 RGNTKISVLYDGLH
+587 RGNTKISDLYDGLH

-614 GRKAGIDVGICG
+614 AHKAGIDVGICG

-645 ISISGKMLPAVKYSI
+645 ISISGKMLPAVKYAI
-660 SRLNAA
+660 SKLQYDECRTLLNN
-666 ACREL
+666 
-671 LDKAIAANDAE
+671 AIAAEDAE
-682 AVRKLLQ
+682 AVRKLLPGV
-689 DIKH
+689 KH

>member
-1 MQEKN
+1 
-6 LTLNNPSGL
+6 
-15 HARPAKDFVQLA
+15 
-27 KGFEANVTIVKDGNE
+27 
-42 YNGKSLMKLLQAGL
+42 MKA
-56 SKGDQLV
+56 
-63 LKTDGADEAD
+63 
-73 ALEKLADYIT
+73 
-83 NLAEYPAPPEPVP
+83 
-96 KNRLKHTAAA
+96 
-106 GSGCGNTPP
+106 
-115 TLEEQLMKN
+115 

-148 IDTRSIT
+148 IDTRTIS
-155 EDEIK
+155 EDEVK
-160 SEYRAFR
+160 NEYRAFR

-173 DAHLEALY
+173 DAHLEGLY

-196 ESHRELLADEELE
+196 ESHRELLADEELD

-216 RDERKTATAAVKE
+216 RDEHKTATAAVKE
-229 YLDQVAASM
+229 YLDQVAANM

-293 LDVEK
+293 LDIEK

-351 LDPDDKTRGLYT
+351 LDPDDKTRKIYT

-516 ISLDEVRWIK
+516 ISLDELRWVK
-526 QQIAEQSVKLEAEG
+526 QQIAEQSIKLEAEG
-540 RNHNPHLKVGIMI
+540 RNHNPNLKVGIMI

-566 QEAAFF
+566 KEAAFF
-572 SIGTNDLTQYTLAVD
+572 SIGTNDLTQYTLAVA

-660 SRLNAA
+660 SRLNAK

-671 LDKAIAANDAE
+671 LDKAIAANDAD

-689 DIKH
+689 EIKH

>member
-1 MQEKN
+1 
-6 LTLNNPSGL
+6 
-15 HARPAKDFVQLA
+15 
-27 KGFEANVTIVKDGNE
+27 
-42 YNGKSLMKLLQAGL
+42 MKA
-56 SKGDQLV
+56 
-63 LKTDGADEAD
+63 
-73 ALEKLADYIT
+73 
-83 NLAEYPAPPEPVP
+83 
-96 KNRLKHTAAA
+96 
-106 GSGCGNTPP
+106 
-115 TLEEQLMKN
+115 

-148 IDTRSIT
+148 IDTRTIS
-155 EDEIK
+155 EDEVK
-160 SEYRAFR
+160 NEYRAFR

-173 DAHLEALY
+173 DAHLEGLY

-196 ESHRELLADEELE
+196 ESHRELLADEELD

-229 YLDQVAASM
+229 YLDQVAATM
-238 RALEDEYLRERAAE
+238 RNLEDEYLRERAAE

-272 ASAPPDSVIFAED
+272 GSAPPDSIIFAED

-293 LDVEK
+293 LDIEK

-332 NEVRSGITALLDG
+332 NEVTSGITALLDG
-345 DTGKLI
+345 DTGHLV
-351 LDPDDKTRGLYT
+351 LDPDEQTRNIYT
-363 EKKAQ
+363 NKKAQ

-378 LHGKPATTEDGK
+378 LHGKPATTLDHK

-406 IDENGSEG
+406 IDENGSDG

-516 ISLDEVRWIK
+516 ISLDELRWVK

-566 QEAAFF
+566 TEAAFF

-587 RGNTKISVLYDGLH
+587 RGNTKISDLYDGLH

-614 GRKAGIDVGICG
+614 AHKAGIDVGICG

-645 ISISGKMLPAVKYSI
+645 ISISGKMLPAVKYAI
-660 SRLNAA
+660 SKLQYDECRTLLNN
-666 ACREL
+666 
-671 LDKAIAANDAE
+671 AIAAEDAE
-682 AVRKLLQ
+682 AVRKLLPGV
-689 DIKH
+689 KH

>member
-1 MQEKN
+1 
-6 LTLNNPSGL
+6 
-15 HARPAKDFVQLA
+15 
-27 KGFEANVTIVKDGNE
+27 
-42 YNGKSLMKLLQAGL
+42 MKA
-56 SKGDQLV
+56 
-63 LKTDGADEAD
+63 
-73 ALEKLADYIT
+73 
-83 NLAEYPAPPEPVP
+83 
-96 KNRLKHTAAA
+96 
-106 GSGCGNTPP
+106 
-115 TLEEQLMKN
+115 

-148 IDTRSIT
+148 IDTRTIS
-155 EDEIK
+155 EDEVK
-160 SEYRAFR
+160 NEYRAFR

-173 DAHLEALY
+173 DAHLEGLY

-196 ESHRELLADEELE
+196 ESHRELLADEELD

-229 YLDQVAASM
+229 YLDQVAATM
-238 RALEDEYLRERAAE
+238 RNLEDEYLRERAAE

-272 ASAPPDSVIFAED
+272 GSAPPDSIIFAED

-293 LDVEK
+293 LDIEK

-332 NEVRSGITALLDG
+332 NEVTSGITALLDG
-345 DTGKLI
+345 DTGHLV
-351 LDPDDKTRGLYT
+351 LDPDEQTRNIYT
-363 EKKAQ
+363 NKKAQ

-378 LHGKPATTEDGK
+378 LHGKPATTLDHK

-516 ISLDEVRWIK
+516 ISLEELRWVK

-587 RGNTKISVLYDGLH
+587 RGNTKISDLYDGLH

-614 GRKAGIDVGICG
+614 AHKAGIDVGICG

-645 ISISGKMLPAVKYSI
+645 ISISGKMLPAVKYAI
-660 SRLNAA
+660 SKLQYDECRTLLNN
-666 ACREL
+666 
-671 LDKAIAANDAE
+671 AIAAEDAE
-682 AVRKLLQ
+682 AVRKLLPGV
-689 DIKH
+689 KH

>member
-1 MQEKN
+1 
-6 LTLNNPSGL
+6 
-15 HARPAKDFVQLA
+15 
-27 KGFEANVTIVKDGNE
+27 
-42 YNGKSLMKLLQAGL
+42 MKA
-56 SKGDQLV
+56 
-63 LKTDGADEAD
+63 
-73 ALEKLADYIT
+73 
-83 NLAEYPAPPEPVP
+83 
-96 KNRLKHTAAA
+96 
-106 GSGCGNTPP
+106 
-115 TLEEQLMKN
+115 

-148 IDTRSIT
+148 IDTRTIS
-155 EDEIK
+155 EDEVK
-160 SEYRAFR
+160 NEYRAFR

-173 DAHLEALY
+173 DAHLEGLY

-196 ESHRELLADEELE
+196 ESHRELLADEELD

-229 YLDQVAASM
+229 YLDQVAATM
-238 RALEDEYLRERAAE
+238 RNLEDEYLRERAAE

-272 ASAPPDSVIFAED
+272 ANAPPDSIIFAED

-293 LDVEK
+293 LDIEK

-332 NEVRSGITALLDG
+332 NEVTSGITALLDG
-345 DTGKLI
+345 DTGHLV
-351 LDPDDKTRGLYT
+351 LDPDEQTRNIYT
-363 EKKAQ
+363 NKKAQ

-378 LHGKPATTEDGK
+378 LHGKPATTLDHK

-406 IDENGSEG
+406 IDENGSDG

-516 ISLDEVRWIK
+516 ISLDELRWVK

-566 QEAAFF
+566 TEAAFF

-587 RGNTKISVLYDGLH
+587 RGNTKISDLYDGLH

-614 GRKAGIDVGICG
+614 AHKAGIDVGICG
-626 EMGGQLEATPL
+626 EMGGQIEATPL

-645 ISISGKMLPAVKYSI
+645 ISISGKMLPAVKYAI
-660 SRLNAA
+660 SKLQYDECRTLLNN
-666 ACREL
+666 
-671 LDKAIAANDAE
+671 AIAAEDAE
-682 AVRKLLQ
+682 AVRKLLPGV
-689 DIKH
+689 KH

>member
-1 MQEKN
+1 
-6 LTLNNPSGL
+6 
-15 HARPAKDFVQLA
+15 
-27 KGFEANVTIVKDGNE
+27 
-42 YNGKSLMKLLQAGL
+42 MKA
-56 SKGDQLV
+56 
-63 LKTDGADEAD
+63 
-73 ALEKLADYIT
+73 
-83 NLAEYPAPPEPVP
+83 
-96 KNRLKHTAAA
+96 
-106 GSGCGNTPP
+106 
-115 TLEEQLMKN
+115 

-148 IDTRSIT
+148 IDTRTIS
-155 EDEIK
+155 EDEVK
-160 SEYRAFR
+160 NEYRAFR

-173 DAHLEALY
+173 DAHLEGLY

-196 ESHRELLADEELE
+196 ESHRELLADEELD

-229 YLDQVAASM
+229 YLDQVAATM
-238 RALEDEYLRERAAE
+238 RNLEDEYLRERAAE

-272 ASAPPDSVIFAED
+272 GSAPPDSIIFAED

-293 LDVEK
+293 LDIEK

-332 NEVRSGITALLDG
+332 NEVTSGITALLDG
-345 DTGKLI
+345 DTGHLV
-351 LDPDDKTRGLYT
+351 LDPDEQTRNIYT
-363 EKKAQ
+363 NKKAQ

-378 LHGKPATTEDGK
+378 LHGKPATTLDHK

-516 ISLDEVRWIK
+516 ISLEELRWVK

-566 QEAAFF
+566 TEAAFF

-587 RGNTKISVLYDGLH
+587 RGNTKISDLYDGLH

-614 GRKAGIDVGICG
+614 AHKAGIDVGICG
-626 EMGGQLEATPL
+626 EMGGQIEATPL

-645 ISISGKMLPAVKYSI
+645 ISISGKMLPAVKYAI
-660 SRLNAA
+660 SKLQYDECRTLLN
-666 ACREL
+666 
-671 LDKAIAANDAE
+671 DAIAAEDAE
-682 AVRKLLQ
+682 AVRKLLPGV
-689 DIKH
+689 KH

>member
-1 MQEKN
+1 
-6 LTLNNPSGL
+6 
-15 HARPAKDFVQLA
+15 
-27 KGFEANVTIVKDGNE
+27 
-42 YNGKSLMKLLQAGL
+42 MKA
-56 SKGDQLV
+56 
-63 LKTDGADEAD
+63 
-73 ALEKLADYIT
+73 
-83 NLAEYPAPPEPVP
+83 
-96 KNRLKHTAAA
+96 
-106 GSGCGNTPP
+106 
-115 TLEEQLMKN
+115 

-148 IDTRSIT
+148 IDTRTIS
-155 EDEIK
+155 EDEVK
-160 SEYRAFR
+160 NEYRAFR

-173 DAHLEALY
+173 DAHLEGLS

-196 ESHRELLADEELE
+196 ESHRELLADEELD

-229 YLDQVAASM
+229 YLDQVAATM
-238 RALEDEYLRERAAE
+238 RNLEDEYLRERAAE

-272 ASAPPDSVIFAED
+272 ASAPPDSIIFAED

-293 LDVEK
+293 LDIEK

-332 NEVRSGITALLDG
+332 NEVTSGITALLDG
-345 DTGKLI
+345 DTGHLV
-351 LDPDDKTRGLYT
+351 LDPDEQTRNIYT
-363 EKKAQ
+363 NKKAQ

-378 LHGKPATTEDGK
+378 LHGKPATTLDHK

-516 ISLDEVRWIK
+516 ISLEELRWVK

-566 QEAAFF
+566 TEAAFF

-587 RGNTKISVLYDGLH
+587 RGNTKISDLYDGLH

-614 GRKAGIDVGICG
+614 AHKAGIDVGICG

-645 ISISGKMLPAVKYSI
+645 ISISGKMLPAVKYAI
-660 SRLNAA
+660 SKLQYDECRTLLNN
-666 ACREL
+666 
-671 LDKAIAANDAE
+671 AIAAEDAE
-682 AVRKLLQ
+682 AVRKLLPGV
-689 DIKH
+689 KH

>member
-1 MQEKN
+1 
-6 LTLNNPSGL
+6 
-15 HARPAKDFVQLA
+15 
-27 KGFEANVTIVKDGNE
+27 
-42 YNGKSLMKLLQAGL
+42 
-56 SKGDQLV
+56 
-63 LKTDGADEAD
+63 
-73 ALEKLADYIT
+73 
-83 NLAEYPAPPEPVP
+83 
-96 KNRLKHTAAA
+96 
-106 GSGCGNTPP
+106 
-115 TLEEQLMKN
+115 MKN

-148 IDTRSIT
+148 IDTRTISDA
-155 EDEIK
+155 EVK
-160 SEYRAFR
+160 NEYRAFR

-173 DAHLEALY
+173 DAHLEGLY

-196 ESHRELLADEELE
+196 ESHRELLADEELD

-216 RDERKTATAAVKE
+216 RDEHKTATAAVKE
-229 YLDQVAASM
+229 YLDQVAATM

-293 LDVEK
+293 LDIEK

-332 NEVRSGITALLDG
+332 NEVQSGITALLDG

-351 LDPDDKTRGLYT
+351 LDPDDKTRKIYT

-516 ISLDEVRWIK
+516 ISLDELRWVK
-526 QQIAEQSVKLEAEG
+526 QQIAEQSIKLEAEG
-540 RNHNPHLKVGIMI
+540 RNHNPNLKVGIMI

-566 QEAAFF
+566 KEAAFF

-660 SRLNAA
+660 SRLNAK

-671 LDKAIAANDAE
+671 LDKAIAANDAD

-689 DIKH
+689 EIKH

>member
-1 MQEKN
+1 
-6 LTLNNPSGL
+6 
-15 HARPAKDFVQLA
+15 
-27 KGFEANVTIVKDGNE
+27 
-42 YNGKSLMKLLQAGL
+42 MKA
-56 SKGDQLV
+56 
-63 LKTDGADEAD
+63 
-73 ALEKLADYIT
+73 
-83 NLAEYPAPPEPVP
+83 
-96 KNRLKHTAAA
+96 
-106 GSGCGNTPP
+106 
-115 TLEEQLMKN
+115 

-148 IDTRSIT
+148 IDTRTIS
-155 EDEIK
+155 EDEVK
-160 SEYRAFR
+160 NEYRAFR

-173 DAHLEALY
+173 DAHLEGLY

-196 ESHRELLADEELE
+196 ESHRELLADEELD

-229 YLDQVAASM
+229 YLDQVAATM
-238 RALEDEYLRERAAE
+238 RNLEDEYLRERAAE

-272 ASAPPDSVIFAED
+272 GSAPPDSIIFAED

-293 LDVEK
+293 LDIEK

-332 NEVRSGITALLDG
+332 NEVTSGITALLDG
-345 DTGKLI
+345 DTGHLV
-351 LDPDDKTRGLYT
+351 LDPDEQTRNIYT
-363 EKKAQ
+363 NKKAQ

-378 LHGKPATTEDGK
+378 LHGKPATTLDHK

-516 ISLDEVRWIK
+516 ISLEELRWVK

-566 QEAAFF
+566 TEAAFF

-587 RGNTKISVLYDGLH
+587 RGNTKISDLYDGLH

-614 GRKAGIDVGICG
+614 AHKAGIDVGICG

-645 ISISGKMLPAVKYSI
+645 ISISGKMLPAVKYAI
-660 SRLNAA
+660 SKLQYDECRTLLNN
-666 ACREL
+666 
-671 LDKAIAANDAE
+671 AIAAEDAE
-682 AVRKLLQ
+682 AVRKLLPGV
-689 DIKH
+689 KH

>member
-1 MQEKN
+1 
-6 LTLNNPSGL
+6 
-15 HARPAKDFVQLA
+15 
-27 KGFEANVTIVKDGNE
+27 
-42 YNGKSLMKLLQAGL
+42 
-56 SKGDQLV
+56 
-63 LKTDGADEAD
+63 
-73 ALEKLADYIT
+73 
-83 NLAEYPAPPEPVP
+83 
-96 KNRLKHTAAA
+96 
-106 GSGCGNTPP
+106 
-115 TLEEQLMKN
+115 MKN

-148 IDTRSIT
+148 IDTRSIA

-345 DTGKLI
+345 DTGTLI

-516 ISLDEVRWIK
+516 ISLDEVRWVK

>member
-1 MQEKN
+1 
-6 LTLNNPSGL
+6 
-15 HARPAKDFVQLA
+15 
-27 KGFEANVTIVKDGNE
+27 
-42 YNGKSLMKLLQAGL
+42 
-56 SKGDQLV
+56 
-63 LKTDGADEAD
+63 
-73 ALEKLADYIT
+73 
-83 NLAEYPAPPEPVP
+83 
-96 KNRLKHTAAA
+96 
-106 GSGCGNTPP
+106 
-115 TLEEQLMKN
+115 MKN
-124 YEGLAASPGIAIGQ
+124 HEGLAASPGIAIGQ
-138 AWIFRPQTPN
+138 AWIFRPQIPN
-148 IDTRSIT
+148 IDTRTISDA
-155 EDEIK
+155 EVK
-160 SEYRAFR
+160 NEYRAFR

-173 DAHLEALY
+173 DAHLEGLY

-196 ESHRELLADEELE
+196 ESHRELLADEELD

-216 RDERKTATAAVKE
+216 RDEHKTATAAVKE
-229 YLDQVAASM
+229 YLDQVAANM

-293 LDVEK
+293 LDIEK

-332 NEVRSGITALLDG
+332 NEVQSGITALLDG

-351 LDPDDKTRGLYT
+351 LDPDDKTRKIYT

-441 KVAEHMKGKTVILR
+441 KVVEHMKGKTVILR

-506 GDLWVMIPMV
+506 GDLWVMIPMI
-516 ISLDEVRWIK
+516 ISLDELRWVK
-526 QQIAEQSVKLEAEG
+526 QQIAEQSIKLEAEG

-660 SRLNAA
+660 SRLNAK

-671 LDKAIAANDAE
+671 LDKAIAANDAD
-682 AVRKLLQ
+682 AVRQLLQ
-689 DIKH
+689 EIKH

>member
-1 MQEKN
+1 
-6 LTLNNPSGL
+6 
-15 HARPAKDFVQLA
+15 
-27 KGFEANVTIVKDGNE
+27 
-42 YNGKSLMKLLQAGL
+42 MKA
-56 SKGDQLV
+56 
-63 LKTDGADEAD
+63 
-73 ALEKLADYIT
+73 
-83 NLAEYPAPPEPVP
+83 
-96 KNRLKHTAAA
+96 
-106 GSGCGNTPP
+106 
-115 TLEEQLMKN
+115 

-148 IDTRSIT
+148 IDTRTIS
-155 EDEIK
+155 EDEVK
-160 SEYRAFR
+160 NEYRAFR

-173 DAHLEALY
+173 DAHLEGLY

-196 ESHRELLADEELE
+196 ESHRELLADEELD

-229 YLDQVAASM
+229 YLDQVAATM
-238 RALEDEYLRERAAE
+238 RNLEDEYLRERAAE

-272 ASAPPDSVIFAED
+272 ANAPPDSIIFAED

-293 LDVEK
+293 LDIEK

-332 NEVRSGITALLDG
+332 NEVTSGITALLDG
-345 DTGKLI
+345 DTGHLV
-351 LDPDDKTRGLYT
+351 LDPDEQTRNIYT
-363 EKKAQ
+363 NKKAQ

-378 LHGKPATTEDGK
+378 LHGKPATTLDHK

-406 IDENGSEG
+406 IDENGSDG

-516 ISLDEVRWIK
+516 ISLEELRWVK

-566 QEAAFF
+566 TEAAFF

-587 RGNTKISVLYDGLH
+587 RGNTKISDLYDGLH

-614 GRKAGIDVGICG
+614 AHKAGIDVGICG
-626 EMGGQLEATPL
+626 EMGGQIEATPL

-645 ISISGKMLPAVKYSI
+645 ISISGKMLPAVKYAI
-660 SRLNAA
+660 SKLQYDECRTLLNN
-666 ACREL
+666 
-671 LDKAIAANDAE
+671 AIAAEDAE
-682 AVRKLLQ
+682 AVRKLLPGV
-689 DIKH
+689 KH